1 TVAAARAAGHAA
13 LAPATVYG
21 HLVRD
26 ETEAVAIDRLGGR
39 VVASLVGVHPAATP
53 LLLPGER
60 VAEESPALI
69 DYLLA
74 LQAFGEHFPGFAPE
88 LQGIEIDERGRY
100 RVRCVRPAALARGSG
115 LRLATRRPD

>member
-1 TVAAARAAGHAA
+1 
-13 LAPATVYG
+13 
-21 HLVRD
+21 
-26 ETEAVAIDRLGGR
+26 
-39 VVASLVGVHPAATP
+39 AATP
-53 LLLPGER
+53 MLLPGER

-100 RVRCVRPAALARGSG
+100 RVRCVRP
-115 LRLATRRPD
+115 D

>member
-1 TVAAARAAGHAA
+1 
-13 LAPATVYG
+13 
-21 HLVRD
+21 
-26 ETEAVAIDRLGGR
+26 
-39 VVASLVGVHPAATP
+39 
-53 LLLPGER
+53 R

>member
-1 TVAAARAAGHAA
+1 M
-13 LAPATVYG
+13 
-21 HLVRD
+21 
-26 ETEAVAIDRLGGR
+26 AIDRLGGR

-74 LQAFGEHFPGFAPE
+74 LWPSASTFPVSAPE

-100 RVRCVRPAALARGSG
+100 RVRCVRPAALACGSG

>member
-1 TVAAARAAGHAA
+1 
-13 LAPATVYG
+13 
-21 HLVRD
+21 
-26 ETEAVAIDRLGGR
+26 
-39 VVASLVGVHPAATP
+39 
-53 LLLPGER
+53 
-60 VAEESPALI
+60 
-69 DYLLA
+69 